1 MNDLGLSRS
10 LLMLVT
16 LHRSISMLINLAYQF
31 RLADERDFLIWL
43 IKHQQKPW

>member
-1 MNDLGLSRS
+1 MNDLDLSHS

-16 LHRSISMLINLAYQF
+16 LHRSIPMLINLAYQF

>member
-1 MNDLGLSRS
+1 MNDLGLSHS

-16 LHRSISMLINLAYQF
+16 PMLINLAYQF

-43 IKHQQKPW
+43 IKHQQKLW